1 MFVCTIERFMIHDNY
16 NITNL
21 TIKLNAKVLEL
32 DTKISDFGLL
42 ERSGNPARSAGRIE

>member
-1 MFVCTIERFMIHDNY
+1 MIHDSY

-21 TIKLNAKVLEL
+21 TIKLNAKMME
-32 DTKISDFGLL
+32 KEISDFGLL